1 MMIHLNKIF
10 DTLRNRAYSHSQV
23 KIFMVGATQQNL
35 YKMKY
40 KSIRGMYFMSLVI
53 AKTVITTATTITIKR
68 NTTYINIYEHINL
81 YTYYTILIVTKTT

>member
-23 KIFMVGATQQNL
+23 KMFMVGATQQNL

-40 KSIRGMYFMSLVI
+40 ESIRGMYFMSLVI
-53 AKTVITTATTITIKR
+53 AKTVTTIAIKR

-81 YTYYTILIVTKTT
+81 YTYYINSN